1 MGKKAASV
9 AIVTLLL
16 LFTAGGYAFA
26 AGFSDLPGHW
36 AAGQINK
43 WVEQGLVT
51 GYEDGTFKPDR
62 QITRAEFVAL
72 VNRAFA
78 VEPVDSGLRFADVQ
92 PGAWYY
98 GEVSAAAAA
107 GYISGYPDGSFGP
120 GLSIT
125 RQEAAAILVKLLKLG
140 PATGEIEQ
148 FQDADLIAQWARD
161 SVGAVVRDGLMV
173 GMPDH
178 TFQPQKGISRAEAVV
193 SLDRALEFTPPV
205 QETGIEGQAVYK
217 NAAVQ
222 NAVVRVYAAGGYE
235 ALEIAKT
242 DTGGNF
248 KLDLEPGS
256 YDLTA
261 VTDQEV
267 AYRSDVQV
275 DEDKVTV
282 VNLTLQAAAV
292 LTGEL
297 KDKDGNPVKNA
308 TLIFTTNPT
317 FIASTNVNGQYSVAL
332 VPDRNYLVRFVSGE
346 EGSEPVKIED
356 TLSVG
361 HAGPHNLPL
370 TTQTSAAQPA
380 PGAPGGGGGGGGGAD
395 EAPVVESVT
404 FVVDGS
410 PVTVTGVNNNFNINL
425 TGGSY
430 TNASKFTEITVNASG
445 DADKARLSLLGVTK
459 TITFNQGVASISVD
473 ELIGEQDISLG
484 GLKTILSLL
493 GTNQISITVTGKTG
507 LNTEVNVTIEV

>member
-26 AGFSDLPGHW
+26 AGFSDLQGHW

-43 WVEQGLVT
+43 WVEQGLVA

-72 VNRAFA
+72 VNRSFA
-78 VEPVDSGLRFADVQ
+78 VEPAASGLRFADVQ
-92 PGAWYY
+92 PGTWYY
-98 GEVSAAAAA
+98 GEVAAAAAA

-125 RQEAAAILVKLLKLG
+125 RQEAAAILVRLLKLA
-140 PATGEIEQ
+140 PAAGELDQIK
-148 FQDADLIAQWARD
+148 DAGLIAQWAHG

-178 TFQPQKGISRAEAVV
+178 TFQPQKNISRAEAVV
-193 SLDRALEFTPPV
+193 SLERALEFTPPV

-235 ALEIAKT
+235 VLEIAKT
-242 DTGGNF
+242 DTGGTF

-275 DEDKVTV
+275 YEDQVTV
-282 VNLTLQAAAV
+282 VNLELQAAAV

-308 TLIFTTNPT
+308 TLTFTTNPT
-317 FIASTNVNGQYSVAL
+317 FITSTNVNGQYSVAL

-346 EGSEPVKIED
+346 EGSETVKIED
-356 TLSVG
+356 NLSVG
-361 HAGPHNLPL
+361 HAGPHNVPL
-370 TTQTSAAQPA
+370 ATETSAEQPA
-380 PGAPGGGGGGGGGAD
+380 AGGGGGAGGGGAD

-410 PVTVTGVNNNFNINL
+410 PVTVTGANNSFNINL

-430 TNASKFTEITVNASG
+430 TDASKFTEITVNASS

-459 TITFNQGVASISVD
+459 TITFNQGVASVSVD
-473 ELIGEQDISLG
+473 ELVGEQDISLG

-493 GTNQISITVTGKTG
+493 GTSQISITVTGKTG
-507 LNTEVNVTIEV
+507 LTSEVNVTIDV

>member
-1 MGKKAASV
+1 MSKKAASV

-26 AGFSDLPGHW
+26 AGFSDLQGHW

-43 WVEQGLVT
+43 WVEQGLVA

-72 VNRAFA
+72 VNRSFA
-78 VEPVDSGLRFADVQ
+78 VEPAASGLRFADVQ
-92 PGAWYY
+92 PGTWYY
-98 GEVSAAAAA
+98 GEVAAAAAA

-125 RQEAAAILVKLLKLG
+125 RQEAAAILVKLLKLE
-140 PATGEIEQ
+140 PAAGEIEQ

-193 SLDRALEFTPPV
+193 SLERALEFTPPL
-205 QETGIEGQAVYK
+205 QETGIAGQAVYK
-217 NAAVQ
+217 NAAVP

-235 ALEIAKT
+235 VLEIAKT

-261 VTDQEV
+261 ATGQEV

-317 FIASTNVNGQYSVAL
+317 FITSTSVNGQYSVAL

-361 HAGPHNLPL
+361 HAGPHDLPL

-380 PGAPGGGGGGGGGAD
+380 PGGGGGGGGGGGAA

-410 PVTVTGVNNNFNINL
+410 PVTVTGVNNSFNINL

-430 TNASKFTEITVNASG
+430 TNASKFTEITVNASS
-445 DADKARLSLLGVTK
+445 DADKARLSLLGVAK
-459 TITFNQGVASISVD
+459 TITFNQGVASVSVD
-473 ELIGEQDISLG
+473 ELVGEQDISLG

-507 LNTEVNVTIEV
+507 LTSEVNVTIDV